1 METGETAS
9 MKLSEWEKTAKAAS
23 LYFFF
28 EGQIACYPTR
38 GGRRVQG
45 LGGQFG
51 ASAFPAHRYSTG
63 ADSCPTRPDPAN
75 APGNTAALRRT
86 AKMRGPERWFPYA
99 GSIVDRAKNSAGIVS
114 QGILQSTGLS
124 DSLLQAEQVMNT
136 ISSDMREAAAA
147 IAAGQAQ
154 KQLRL
159 AKEQYMERLKAE
171 NDGMTTWQ
179 NTLVRKNGYTVDN
192 RISRN
197 TVVASTLFEN
207 VRETQT
213 VHKYQAFETAA
224 ATVSVN
230 LEQSALD
237 GLDDHAMMLLVKQA
251 QSELA
256 TWGEKIFGEVDEEGA
271 TKEWQIPRSR
281 MDAAV
286 KEYQS
291 ITDEET
297 TQAKIDKIK
306 TYADK
311 DFDDMSDGE
320 KEKYGKLMDS
330 MITVR
335 DGELGQ
341 HIGWAPL
348 FKSGEDLNLDKS
360 RERNISSAGRGQM
373 GAIMT
378 DFQWNSM
385 LASKGYAEM
394 AKPMYDKPMWDDRG
408 DVFKAPTIKSVVDIA
423 VTVAATAITAP
434 IGGVAG
440 IAVSAAINL
449 ADDAVFLMADVAGGL
464 KSWAE
469 VGVEFGKKAAISAAT
484 SLVNVGIN
492 GVGGK
497 MVDGVEQIG
506 GFTGKIG
513 GLASVIPQEGF
524 SNVIGST
531 ALAGLSALSNGAI
544 TSSVNAIQYSDEGGF
559 GWSQDAFDAGMS
571 GAWMSAA
578 TGMTSAFVSGGLNLG
593 MEGFYGE
600 INKNGRTLSNL
611 TGSLAGQG
619 MNYALGGNF
628 TLNLLNASN
637 FSDKLNGGLLELS
650 FGRDGISSQIGMGG
664 ADVNM
669 SKLAQSF
676 KGLEAWKVNLDM
688 FGSGQREAGKYSS
701 ALRSLYSA
709 GGGSADR
716 GLFDS
721 ILAGMTNV
729 EENANGDYKGKTTL
743 DEVTGIKTL
752 SLGKDALADGSR
764 FGLNILFA
772 HEAYRDGLEGTKEE
786 QETER
791 NQAVV
796 GHIRAAANL
805 GQSYGMN
812 MLTGAD
818 REEIAALREASQVN
832 GDQSALA
839 GILGSYDSTAD
850 YWKLNVL
857 KDAQGKVIG
866 HSMTWDGKLDYDLSE
881 LGLGNINA
889 VDMTPAKMTELIA
902 TFAEKGIKVNG
913 RDVTLADLQA
923 IQTVN
928 TNMTAFQN
936 SVAGGAGYN
945 HTTAE
950 TNRISFLNSL
960 YALQGKGL
968 ISGNNSSQVD
978 SALVAQGG
986 SGTFASPYK
995 PIKGTLQETTMFGYR
1010 LNIDGV
1016 VNPDETDFAEMRVFE
1031 HTANDYSMLGGTSY
1045 FAMFGGSMSLAADK
1059 NKGLY
1064 STITDASGNKQE
1076 TAHNGSQ
1083 TVAAFMNIWGGS
1095 AKGLN
1100 ADRILTGVAAGSNI
1114 GAYANTGL
1122 STSAHLHLQLWDVNA
1137 QGNSKWVDTAEVFRK
1152 TGFSVNTTANA
1163 QAYSG
1168 YRIPGGEAKFG
1179 EFMQT
1184 KAFAEKF
1191 FGQSLTSLNNANG
1204 IVSDMRQVMLQNRLF
1219 DSPGFTA
1226 LPVATVNPYLQNWY
1240 RYSRQ
1245 EDQLL
1250 MQNYASQYQ
1259 NRRYT
1264 EWLNIPREVRQSF
1277 GPFY

>member
-1 METGETAS
+1 
-9 MKLSEWEKTAKAAS
+9 MKLSEWEKIAKAAS
-23 LYFFF
+23 PCYFF

-51 ASAFPAHRYSTG
+51 AISAPWKAQQCHWKNGPARSSMSKVFQGWKTLDL
-63 ADSCPTRPDPAN
+63 DSCPTGPDPAN

-86 AKMRGPERWFPYA
+86 AKTRGPERWFPYA

-124 DSLLQAEQVMNT
+124 DSLLQAEQVMNA

-192 RISRN
+192 RISRR
-197 TVVASTLFEN
+197 TIVASTLFEN

-271 TKEWQIPRSR
+271 TKEWQIPRTR

-291 ITDEET
+291 ITDEEA

-311 DFDDMSDGE
+311 DFDKMSDGE

-716 GLFDS
+716 DLFDS

-743 DEVTGIKTL
+743 DAVTGIKTL

-772 HEAYRDGLEGTKEE
+772 HEAYRDGRVGSAEA
-786 QETER
+786 QEMEK
-791 NQAVV
+791 NQAVL

-850 YWKLNVL
+850 YWKLMANGDLIDDGDGWLRDQNGNAITDKDGNRIGAAGKETGLLNILFGGTNNVAYKEFSDSQIMTVQQL
-857 KDAQGKVIG
+857 MESSGLTHTGQVDPRSRNWNASLGATINASSVLSGFGDTVATSVFMNGFDSATDTILFSDNMSQVHQAFTSVATKAQDRFWSYLGAKSSFYGGDHNLFQNTQGLTLSQIFQKNIAYNGDQHRGVDVSGPNGTPIQAGFGGKVVNNSKTDTAGNTVIIEYGFNFEDSFYSTGIQNQFMHFIAKSSYKVGQMVNADTVLGKMGNTGWVEPEPSLVKPFAGTHLHFQLMGNLSGYGATNTAWNMLDNRRNTFLSQIG
-866 HSMTWDGKLDYDLSE
+866 APSTRSYVFNQGTSE
-881 LGLGNINA
+881 LNNYTGKVGDPPVEYYNYYYN
-889 VDMTPAKMTELIA
+889 PNEW
-902 TFAEKGIKVNG
+902 IK
-913 RDVTLADLQA
+913 R
-923 IQTVN
+923 
-928 TNMTAFQN
+928 M
-936 SVAGGAGYN
+936 
-945 HTTAE
+945 
-950 TNRISFLNSL
+950 
-960 YALQGKGL
+960 
-968 ISGNNSSQVD
+968 
-978 SALVAQGG
+978 
-986 SGTFASPYK
+986 
-995 PIKGTLQETTMFGYR
+995 
-1010 LNIDGV
+1010 GV
-1016 VNPDETDFAEMRVFE
+1016 QP
-1031 HTANDYSMLGGTSY
+1031 
-1045 FAMFGGSMSLAADK
+1045 
-1059 NKGLY
+1059 
-1064 STITDASGNKQE
+1064 
-1076 TAHNGSQ
+1076 
-1083 TVAAFMNIWGGS
+1083 
-1095 AKGLN
+1095 
-1100 ADRILTGVAAGSNI
+1100 
-1114 GAYANTGL
+1114 
-1122 STSAHLHLQLWDVNA
+1122 
-1137 QGNSKWVDTAEVFRK
+1137 
-1152 TGFSVNTTANA
+1152 
-1163 QAYSG
+1163 
-1168 YRIPGGEAKFG
+1168 
-1179 EFMQT
+1179 
-1184 KAFAEKF
+1184 
-1191 FGQSLTSLNNANG
+1191 
-1204 IVSDMRQVMLQNRLF
+1204 
-1219 DSPGFTA
+1219 
-1226 LPVATVNPYLQNWY
+1226 
-1240 RYSRQ
+1240 
-1245 EDQLL
+1245 
-1250 MQNYASQYQ
+1250 
-1259 NRRYT
+1259 
-1264 EWLNIPREVRQSF
+1264 
-1277 GPFY
+1277 